1 MEGLKI
7 ISLITYIILG
17 LFFVIGLINL
27 INPKFMWKLLESW
40 KATKEP
46 SKLYF
51 IMRRIGGL
59 IFVAIP
65 VVYLYFIN
73 YMANQK

>member
-1 MEGLKI
+1 
-7 ISLITYIILG
+7 
-17 LFFVIGLINL
+17 
-27 INPKFMWKLLESW
+27 MWKLLEGW

-59 IFVAIP
+59 IFMTIP

>member
-1 MEGLKI
+1 MEGLKV

-59 IFVAIP
+59 VFVTIP
-65 VVYLYFIN
+65 LVYLYFIN
-73 YMANQK
+73 YMTNKK

>member
-1 MEGLKI
+1 LEGLKI
-7 ISLITYIILG
+7 ISFITYIFLG
-17 LFFVIGLINL
+17 LFFVIGLINF
-27 INPKFMWKLLESW
+27 INPKLMWKLLESW

-59 IFVAIP
+59 IFMVIP
-65 VVYLYFIN
+65 VAYIYFIN

>member
-7 ISLITYIILG
+7 ISLITYIFLG

-27 INPKFMWKLLESW
+27 INPKFMWKLLEGW
-40 KATKEP
+40 KVTKEP

-59 IFVAIP
+59 IFMAIP

-73 YMANQK
+73 YVANQK

>member
-1 MEGLKI
+1 M
-7 ISLITYIILG
+7 
-17 LFFVIGLINL
+17 
-27 INPKFMWKLLESW
+27 LLESW

-59 IFVAIP
+59 IFMAIP

-73 YMANQK
+73 YMANKK

>member
-7 ISLITYIILG
+7 ISLILYIILG
-17 LFFVIGLINL
+17 LFFVVGLINL
-27 INPKFMWKLLESW
+27 INPKFMWKLLEGW

-46 SKLYF
+46 SKIYF

-59 IFVAIP
+59 ILMTIP
-65 VVYLYFIN
+65 VMYLYFIN